1 MGNKL
6 KKLLKVGDYEFELL
20 VNRRIALN
28 VISSNDELSKLIMN
42 SGSKVDKETIKQ
54 YQETGEISDEQAQE
68 IVSSSNINPLRMQYL
83 YSVVAPKAFVEMAK
97 NSGNGYTNEQL
108 NSFLVFIRENDL
120 DMQFSNMV
128 MDFLMSGFTQDKENQ
143 DKPKIKMTLS

>member
-1 MGNKL
+1 MKRSINELELWG
-6 KKLLKVGDYEFELL
+6 KKVLLRLD
-20 VNRRIALN
+20 LN
-28 VISSNDELSKLIMN
+28 VPL
-42 SGSKVDKETIKQ
+42 DKK
-54 YQETGEISDEQAQE
+54 TGEISDEQAQE